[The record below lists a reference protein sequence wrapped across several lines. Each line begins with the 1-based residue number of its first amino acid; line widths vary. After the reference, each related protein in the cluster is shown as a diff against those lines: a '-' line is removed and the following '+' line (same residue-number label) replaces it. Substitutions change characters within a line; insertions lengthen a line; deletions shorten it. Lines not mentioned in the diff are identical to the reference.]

1 MRRWSIMNETVLNRI
16 AKALINGSR
25 VFIIRGAAGTGKTT
39 LIQSLIPI
47 LKTRGFDIRLMAPTG
62 RAALILHK
70 RTGYDASTIHSCIFN
85 IKDEPIKDE
94 RGDALKWIF
103 PLKADR
109 DDENQAFIVDE
120 ASMVGIA
127 RHESD
132 RELFQFGSGSLLND
146 LIQYSGIRTE
156 RTTNLLFFVGDV
168 FQLPPVGERCEL
180 PPALDARK
188 LEELTGVKPTV
199 IELET
204 VHRQREGSGILLEAM
219 KLRDALSRKD
229 FSRLAFS
236 EHNDLRIIEVD
247 QLCKELNPKQEL
259 DSKIIIA
266 QTNVRVREYNDEVR
280 GCLEYYNNG
289 HPMKGERLL
298 CIKNSQVL
306 LKDGTKAQFFNGDF
320 LRVLDV
326 HGTPISIE
334 GHYRPKGSEDVFS
347 YTYTFIRMSIEWTY
361 EAERGKVEDI
371 LVNITPI
378 LLPAWDENDGYASIG
393 LYNGVKDHIE
403 EQLRKKF
410 PDFRKDRSKKRYWD
424 DMVRK
429 MIQDSDL
436 LRAPIVKFGYA
447 VTGHKSQGGEWD
459 FVWADYA
466 FSSNQMSSYFF
477 RWAYT
482 VTTRARR
489 CLYVASMPRIDA
501 LSSAFD
507 NVVNTKDTN
516 ENGGGIVIEESAL
529 AKALKQFGL
538 KISKVEPLSF
548 RDRVIVVNQN
558 GISNGYVDFIYRNNQ
573 KISNVDIHIP
583 ECDGALN
590 VHLEMFKGCSVQMIR
605 GHSQQ
610 TSETDVS
617 AVPIIDVRPA
627 YIPTIE
633 RIVTAT
639 EGGLLRLLSARSL
652 TDYQVRMTF
661 LFDDKGEGWLDLHF
675 NKRGRITLG
684 ASTLDDQCMTILK
697 QCIS

>member
-1 MRRWSIMNETVLNRI
+1 MENVVLDRI
-16 AKALINGSR
+16 VKALNSGTR

-39 LIQSLIPI
+39 LVRSLIPFLI
-47 LKTRGFDIRLMAPTG
+47 ANGFDIRLMAPTG
-62 RAALILHK
+62 RAALILHN

-85 IKDEPIKDE
+85 ITDEPKKDEA
-94 RGDALKWIF
+94 GDALKWIF

-120 ASMVGIA
+120 ASMVGNA
-127 RHESD
+127 KHESD
-132 RELFQFGSGSLLND
+132 RELFQFGSGSLLSD

-180 PPALDARK
+180 PPALDPIK
-188 LEELTGVKPTV
+188 LEELSGAKPTV

-204 VHRQREGSGILLEAM
+204 VHRQREESGILLEAT

-229 FSRLAFS
+229 FSRLTFS
-236 EHNDLRIIEVD
+236 EHNDLRIIEFD
-247 QLCKELNPKQEL
+247 KLCKELNPKQEL

-280 GCLEYYNNG
+280 GYLEYNG
-289 HPMKGERLL
+289 YPMKGERLL
-298 CIKNSQVL
+298 CIRNSQIL

-347 YTYTFIRMSIEWTY
+347 YTYTFIRMSIEWIY

-378 LLPAWDENDGYASIG
+378 LLPSWDENDGYASIG

-403 EQLRKKF
+403 ERLHKKF
-410 PDFRKDRSKKRYWD
+410 PDFRKDRSKKRCWD
-424 DMVRK
+424 EMVRK
-429 MIQDSDL
+429 MIQDSVL

-459 FVWADYA
+459 YVWADYA

-489 CLYVASMPRIDA
+489 CLYVASMPKIDA

-507 NVVNTKDTN
+507 NVVNSMDAN
-516 ENGGGIVIEESAL
+516 ENGDEIVVEESSL
-529 AKALKQFGL
+529 AEVLKRFGL
-538 KISKVEPLSF
+538 KIAKVEPLSY
-548 RDRVIVVNQN
+548 RDRVFVIKQN
-558 GISNGYVDFIYRNNQ
+558 GISNGYVDFIYRNNH
-573 KISNVDIHIP
+573 KISNVDIHVL
-583 ECDGALN
+583 ECNNTLN
-590 VHLEMFKGCSVQMIR
+590 VRLEMFKGRSVQMIR
-605 GHSQQ
+605 GQGQQ
-610 TSETDVS
+610 TSGMDIS

-627 YIPTIE
+627 YVPTIE

-639 EGGLLRLLSARSL
+639 ECGMLRLLSARSL
-652 TDYQVRMTF
+652 TDYQVRLTF
-661 LFDDKGEGWLDLHF
+661 LFDDKSEGWLDLHF
-675 NKRGRITLG
+675 NKKGRITLG
-684 ASTLDDQCMTILK
+684 ASTLDDQCMAILK
-697 QCIS
+697 RCMS